1 MSVFG
6 VQQTPIFVLRKK
18 LGPPRQPQEGTV
30 DCDKQKNSQ
39 DSAAEEQIHA
49 FLRSQYLSHANY
61 NGPKR
66 RWFTKMAIVP
76 LRS

>member
-1 MSVFG
+1 

-18 LGPPRQPQEGTV
+18 LEPLHQPQEGTA
-30 DCDKQKNSQ
+30 DCDKQKNSK

-61 NGPKR
+61 NGPYR
-66 RWFTKMAIVP
+66 RWFMAIVP
-76 LRS
+76 LRG